1 MADCQKIM
9 QLCEESIDRTLT
21 PDEQKTL
28 DGHLQSCP
36 RCAAYLADLQFI
48 TSALAHVPEPP
59 ATLHESIMN
68 SIVTDGQSTVVQPRQ
83 PNRRPPVAAML
94 IAAAACVALVL
105 SGALGNLLNTF
116 DFAMAGGGSN
126 AAGAS
131 ASDSAAAGGI
141 APQDAASAEAAP
153 MPAALDGGDAGSA
166 AAENGSAAQP
176 YAEPADAAPQTTT
189 NSAPEEQHAEKA
201 QPRMAQDPS
210 DAGLPAQAKEEEDVV
225 AEHSL
230 DTGDTDGGAGSAAGY
245 ALTLESGKSTRSGII
260 QPQVGAFISNVM
272 GGEVFAA
279 CYLVEGGES
288 LPEIGQEQQRDDNFG
303 YYVVENNLAQ
313 LETLLDSLEKA
324 GCSVSTYEENG
335 VIFNEGAQ
343 QVVFIVRLNG

>member
-1 MADCQKIM
+1 
-9 QLCEESIDRTLT
+9 
-21 PDEQKTL
+21 
-28 DGHLQSCP
+28 
-36 RCAAYLADLQFI
+36 
-48 TSALAHVPEPP
+48 
-59 ATLHESIMN
+59 
-68 SIVTDGQSTVVQPRQ
+68 
-83 PNRRPPVAAML
+83 
-94 IAAAACVALVL
+94 
-105 SGALGNLLNTF
+105 
-116 DFAMAGGGSN
+116 
-126 AAGAS
+126 
-131 ASDSAAAGGI
+131 
-141 APQDAASAEAAP
+141 
-153 MPAALDGGDAGSA
+153 
-166 AAENGSAAQP
+166 
-176 YAEPADAAPQTTT
+176 
-189 NSAPEEQHAEKA
+189 
-201 QPRMAQDPS
+201 MAQDPS
-210 DAGLPAQAKEEEDVV
+210 DAGLTVPEPEEATEG
-225 AEHSL
+225 HSM